1 MKNLA
6 LLALLLLFAP
16 FGWSE
21 TWVCVTE
28 TFIGDERTGRG
39 SAGTGSDLMVY
50 SVDGE
55 MVRYYDN
62 LLTMKVIH
70 NDERALV
77 AVSTNTNPKL
87 RRPSFSYLLI
97 DKVHSHHILDHVE
110 TQDDASRDSGEC
122 KLTK

>member
-1 MKNLA
+1 MKQLTLVI
-6 LLALLLLFAP
+6 LLTLIAP

-28 TFIGDERTGRG
+28 TFIGDKRTARG
-39 SAGTGSDLMVY
+39 SAGTDSDLMVY
-50 SVDGE
+50 SVDGDV
-55 MVRYYDN
+55 VRYYDN
-62 LLTMKVIH
+62 LLKMKVIH

-87 RRPSFSYLLI
+87 RKPSFSYLLI
-97 DKVHSHHILDHVE
+97 DKVHSHHVFDHVE

-122 KLTK
+122 KLAK